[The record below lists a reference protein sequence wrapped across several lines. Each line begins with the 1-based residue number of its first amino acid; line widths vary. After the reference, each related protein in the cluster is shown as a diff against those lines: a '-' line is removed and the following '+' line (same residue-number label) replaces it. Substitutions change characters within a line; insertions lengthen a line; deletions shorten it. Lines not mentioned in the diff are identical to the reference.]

1 MADTVSRRHSAPV
14 LRNSQTN
21 VTEAHGGKS
30 FLKVALLLLAVWFV
44 GVLGLYD
51 AGDLVHIFLLIGL
64 LMLLL
69 GALKLR
75 DAARH
80 HTTDSGPDAQ

>member
-1 MADTVSRRHSAPV
+1 MAHTVSQRHSAPV
-14 LRNSQTN
+14 LRNSQAD
-21 VTEAHGGKS
+21 VKEAKGGKS
-30 FLKVALLLLAVWFV
+30 FLKAALLLLAVWFV

-51 AGDLVHIFLLIGL
+51 VGTLVHVFLLVGL

-69 GALKLR
+69 GALKRR

-80 HTTDSGPDAQ
+80 QTTDSGLDAQ